1 MKEHEHPVMPLKSR
15 ISLVSV
21 EYGAVDRDGSALV
34 LTAKGRIT
42 AQLPVGATAVLMLEP
57 GTSITHEAVKLCAES
72 RTLILWTGEAGV
84 RIYSAAQEGAAHTYR
99 LLRQARLA
107 LNHKTRLA
115 VAREMYRV
123 RFGERPPERRSIEQ
137 LRGMEGARVRARYRE
152 LSEHYQVRWDGR
164 NYDRSDWGSQD
175 PINRALSAANS
186 CLYGLCH
193 AAILIAGYSAA
204 IGFIHTGYPL
214 AFVHDLADLW
224 KMELAAPVAFKIV
237 AEEDNDVGTRARHA
251 MRDAFRAKSL
261 LETIIPSIESLL
273 DAGEG
278 NDGRPAELGGAREEA
293 TMPEDFPWQF
303 RDSNKPRAEAAA
315 SMNAPD
321 PRQRWNPDI
330 LPDEE
335 DDLETGNEQGKQSPA
350 NRDRPAG
357 PDVDPLGLWEGF
369 KAEW

>member
-1 MKEHEHPVMPLKSR
+1 MPLKSR

-34 LTAKGRIT
+34 LTAKEHVT

-57 GTSITHEAVKLCAES
+57 GTAITHEAVKLCAES

-107 LNHKTRLA
+107 LDRKTRLA
-115 VAREMYRV
+115 VAREMYAI
-123 RFGERPPERRSIEQ
+123 RFGQKAPERRSIEQ

-152 LSEHYQVRWDGR
+152 LSEQYDVEWSGR

-224 KMELAAPVAFKIV
+224 KMDLAAPVAFRVVSEGEHDV
-237 AEEDNDVGTRARHA
+237 ATRARHL
-251 MRDAFRAKSL
+251 MRDAFRARNL
-261 LETIIPSIESLL
+261 LETIIPSIEGML
-273 DAGEG
+273 DAGER
-278 NDGRPAELGGAREEA
+278 DGGKPDELGGAREEA
-293 TMPEDFPWQF
+293 TMPEDFPWQST
-303 RDSNKPRAEAAA
+303 DSNRHRAEAAA
-315 SMNAPD
+315 ATEAPD
-321 PRQRWNPDI
+321 PRQRWNPEL
-330 LPDEE
+330 LPGKEHEE
-335 DDLETGNEQGKQSPA
+335 DAQGGSESRMNQ
-350 NRDRPAG
+350 DMPAG
-357 PDVDPLGLWEGF
+357 PDHDPLGLHEGF
-369 KAEW
+369 TPKW